1 MHTDPISDFLTRIRN
16 ASRAGKEICV
26 APHSK
31 FKAGIAAILKNEG
44 FIRDFSDG
52 KDDRGHKTLEL
63 TLKYVDGEPAING
76 IDRVSRPGLRLYFKS
91 QEIPRVLNGLGISIL
106 TTPRGLMKNSDAR
119 RKKIGG
125 EVVCNVW

>member
-16 ASRAGKEICV
+16 ASRAGKDVCV

-31 FKAGIAAILKNEG
+31 FKAGIAGILKKEG
-44 FIRDFSDG
+44 FITDF
-52 KDDRGHKTLEL
+52 KDSVDARGHKTLEL
-63 TLKYVDGEPAING
+63 TLKYVDGQPSING

-106 TTPRGLMKNSDAR
+106 TTPKGLLKNGDAKR
-119 RKKIGG
+119 QKVGG
-125 EVVCNVW
+125 EVVCKVW